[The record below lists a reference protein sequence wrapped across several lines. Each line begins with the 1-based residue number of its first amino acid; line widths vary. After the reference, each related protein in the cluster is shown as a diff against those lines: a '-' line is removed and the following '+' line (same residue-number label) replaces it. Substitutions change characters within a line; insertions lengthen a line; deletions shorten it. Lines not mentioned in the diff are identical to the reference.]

1 MKKHKKLVLFASIA
15 VLATSGFKI
24 RENKDSRKLF
34 NTQLESYDDH
44 FKKDNF
50 EIIAH
55 RGFSSKEVENSK
67 EAICEAAN
75 KKYIDG
81 IELDVRMTKDNKLVI
96 THPKYVTTDNLE
108 SVDISNTNLSTL
120 VKTPLYHISNS
131 PIYQIKNLFNSED
144 GDIII
149 TRKNELENKKY
160 NLITLKEAL
169 KLCDNKKILLDL
181 KFEDNFDSF
190 SDELRKELKNTKL
203 KNITFQS
210 LDLASLLKFKKKN
223 PTYKCQALVDKKEQ
237 LKYYLYFDQIGIKK
251 NLVSNPEVKEIIKKN
266 KKVSLWTISSV
277 KDLDMVTE
285 ELGIYSK
292 TVSYITD
299 YPDIVGMYLEDK
311 FPSQRKIKTKKKR

>member
-67 EAICEAAN
+67 DAICEAAN

-108 SVDISNTNLSTL
+108 GVDISNTNLSTL

-131 PIYQIKNLFNSED
+131 PTYQIKNLFNSED
-144 GDIII
+144 GDVII

-169 KLCDNKKILLDL
+169 KLCTNKKILLDL
-181 KFEDNFDSF
+181 KFEDNFDNF
-190 SDELRKELKNTKL
+190 SNELRKELRNIKL

-210 LDLASLLKFKKKN
+210 IDLTSLLKLKKKN
-223 PTYKCQALVDKKEQ
+223 PTYKCQALIDKKEY
-237 LKYYLYFDQIGIKK
+237 LKYYSYFDQIGIKK
-251 NLVSNPEVKEIIKKN
+251 TLVSNSKVRKIIKN
-266 KKVSLWTISSV
+266 GKKVSLWTISSV
-277 KDLDMVTE
+277 KDLDMVTK

-292 TVSYITD
+292 KVAYITD
-299 YPDIVGMYLEDK
+299 YPDVVSMYLDDK
-311 FPSQRKIKTKKKR
+311 FPPQRKIKTKKKK

>member
-1 MKKHKKLVLFASIA
+1 
-15 VLATSGFKI
+15 
-24 RENKDSRKLF
+24 
-34 NTQLESYDDH
+34 
-44 FKKDNF
+44 
-50 EIIAH
+50 
-55 RGFSSKEVENSK
+55 
-67 EAICEAAN
+67 
-75 KKYIDG
+75 
-81 IELDVRMTKDNKLVI
+81 MTKDNKLVI

-108 SVDISNTNLSTL
+108 SVDISSTNLSTL

-190 SDELRKELKNTKL
+190 SDELRKELKNIKL

-237 LKYYLYFDQIGIKK
+237 LKYYSYFDQIGIKK
-251 NLVSNPEVKEIIKKN
+251 TLVSNPEVKEIIKKK

-277 KDLDMVTE
+277 KDLDMVIE
-285 ELGIYSK
+285 KLGIYSK

-299 YPDIVGMYLEDK
+299 YPDVVGMYLEDK
-311 FPSQRKIKTKKKR
+311 FPPQRKIKTKKKR